1 MLLQVSNYSKE
12 VDQLI
17 NDTVGKPFGFMDRI
31 KMRGIGSQKLVI
43 EEANEEIELL
53 IGDRSF
59 QRHVNIELRPKGII
73 IWFRVKLDSWVLA
86 LPYYRLTI
94 YKSPGHLSLF
104 AEQWRL
110 KMIPAYYAEMNQ
122 NFIHKLL
129 ELKSESAL
137 SYAAHDPRD

>member
-1 MLLQVSNYSKE
+1 MLLQVSYYSKE
-12 VDQLI
+12 IDHLI
-17 NDTVGKPFGFMDRI
+17 NDTVGKPFGFMERI
-31 KMRGIGSQKLVI
+31 KMRGIGSQKLVV
-43 EEANEEIELL
+43 EKANDEIELL
-53 IGDRSF
+53 IGDKSA

-73 IWFRVKLDSWVLA
+73 IWFRVKLDSWVLV

-94 YKSPGHLSLF
+94 YKSPGQLSLY

-110 KMIPAYYAEMNQ
+110 KLKPAYYADMNQ